1 MNQQKTLTVTILER
15 EYRVACPEGQES
27 KLEEAARSLDRKM
40 KEIRSTGKVF
50 GIERIAV
57 MAALN
62 LTRELLDTEPV
73 VTQDLDALA
82 RLERKI
88 DTAIPEQIDI
98 PMELDTDEDDSRA

>member
-1 MNQQKTLTVTILER
+1 MNEHKTLTVTILER
-15 EYRVACPEGQES
+15 EYRVACPEGQEP
-27 KLEEAARSLDRKM
+27 KLEEAARSLDKKM

-62 LTRELLDTEPV
+62 LTRELIDREPV

-82 RLERKI
+82 RLESKI
-88 DTAIPEQIDI
+88 DAAMPEQIDI
-98 PMELDTDEDDSRA
+98 PMELDPDEDAGRA